1 MNINN
6 AVKSAFENYQ
16 SGNFQEAENICK
28 QIVQVES
35 NNINAINLLGL
46 IYYELKQYDSA
57 IHYTKKLISLNPNNS
72 QAYYIIGHSLQE
84 KGETDEAIAHYQK
97 SLQLNPN
104 FVDAYYNLGTIFQD
118 KKRYDEAISCYQK
131 ALQLHPTDVDAYYNL
146 GVVLQAKGLHEE
158 AIASFWKALQ
168 INPTLDEAY
177 GRIGL
182 ALQEKGQFDESI
194 SCYRKAVELNPHNLI
209 ALYGLGTAL
218 TERGDL
224 DNAITYYQKAL
235 QINPSHAEGYTNLG
249 IIFQE
254 RGELDNAIA
263 YYQKAL
269 QINPN
274 LADIYTNLGI
284 IFQERGELDNAI
296 AYYQKAL
303 QINPNLANAYSNL
316 GGAFEEKGQ
325 LGEAVITCYRKAL
338 EINPNLAEAYSQLTY
353 QMQQTCNWQDL
364 DAMTVKLDYL
374 TRKAL
379 DTGTKP
385 AETPFMSIIRHA
397 DPSLNLAIAKSW
409 SHDIE
414 RAMSKLKV
422 FFPFHDRKKGK
433 TKIIIGY
440 ISDRFRN
447 TATAHLMLS
456 LFGLHNRDEFSVCCY
471 SYGKDDGSSYRARI
485 EQDCD
490 KFVDISSLS
499 YDAAARCIYE
509 DQVDILVD
517 LKGHT
522 KGSRLA
528 ILALHPAPIQVS
540 YLGFAGSTGADF
552 IDYIIT
558 DKIVTP
564 KDHIQYYS
572 EECVYMPHCY
582 LVNDHTQPISDKNFN
597 KADFGL
603 PESSFVFCSFNQPYK
618 IDPVI
623 FNVWMEILQQ
633 VPESVL
639 WLLFGNKIAEENLK
653 QEAEARGVISER
665 IIFAKSLPK
674 DEHLSRLKL
683 ADLALDTRIVNGHTT
698 TSDALWAGVPVITL
712 QGSHFAS
719 RVSSSILSAIGL
731 PDLITH
737 SLEAYEALAVQLAK
751 NPADI
756 QKVRKRVAENRRAE
770 PLFDTPR
777 FVRNLERAYKEMW
790 KIFLTGEAPR
800 QIEVLEN

>member
-6 AVKSAFENYQ
+6 AIKSAFENYQ
-16 SGNFQEAENICK
+16 AGNFQEAENICK
-28 QIVQVES
+28 KIVQVQS
-35 NNINAINLLGL
+35 DNINAINLLGL
-46 IYYELKQYDSA
+46 IYYQLKNYDSA
-57 IHYTKKLISLNPNNS
+57 IHYTKKLISLNPTNF

-84 KGETDEAIAHYQK
+84 KGEMDEAIAHYQK

-104 FVDAYYNLGTIFQD
+104 LVDAYYNLGTIFQD

-146 GVVLQAKGLHEE
+146 GFVFQEKGLHEE

-168 INPTLDEAY
+168 LNPTLDEAY

-194 SCYRKAVELNPHNLI
+194 RCYKKAVELNPNNLI

-218 TERGDL
+218 TEKGEL
-224 DNAITYYQKAL
+224 DSAITYYQKAL
-235 QINPSHAEGYTNLG
+235 LINPNHAQVYTNLG

-254 RGELDNAIA
+254 KGELDSAIT

-269 QINPN
+269 LIDPN
-274 LADIYTNLGI
+274 LAQVYTNLGI
-284 IFQERGELDNAI
+284 IFQGKGELDSAI
-296 AYYQKAL
+296 TYYQKAL
-303 QINPNLANAYSNL
+303 LINPKLAEAYSNL
-316 GGAFEEKGQ
+316 GAAFEEKGQ
-325 LGEAVITCYRKAL
+325 WGEAVLDCYKKAL
-338 EINPNLAEAYSQLTY
+338 EINPDLPEAYSQLTY
-353 QMQQTCNWQDL
+353 QVQQTCNWQDL
-364 DAMTVKLDYL
+364 EAMTVKLDSL

-397 DPSLNLAIAKSW
+397 DPSLNFAIAKSW

-414 RAMSKLKV
+414 RAMSKLKIR
-422 FFPFHDRKKGK
+422 FSFNDRKPGK

-440 ISDRFRN
+440 LSDRFRN

-456 LFGLHNRDEFSVCCY
+456 LFGLHNRDEFSIYSY

-485 EQDCD
+485 AQDCD

-499 YDAAARCIYE
+499 DVTAARCIYE

-522 KGSRLA
+522 RGSRLA
-528 ILALHPAPIQVS
+528 IRALRPAPIQVS
-540 YLGFAGSTGADF
+540 YLGFAGTTGADF

-564 KDHIQYYS
+564 EDHLPYYS
-572 EECVYMPHCY
+572 EKCVYMPHCY
-582 LVNDHTQPISDKNFN
+582 LVNDHTQPISNKDFN
-597 KADFGL
+597 KVDFGL
-603 PESSFVFCSFNQPYK
+603 PENCFVFCSFNQPYK
-618 IDPVI
+618 IDPI
-623 FNVWMEILQQ
+623 MFNVWMRILQQ

-639 WLLFGNKIAEENLK
+639 WLLFGNKIAKDNLR
-653 QEAEARGVISER
+653 QEAEARGVKSER
-665 IIFAKSLPK
+665 LIFAKSLPK

-719 RVSSSILSAIGL
+719 RVSSSILSALGL
-731 PDLITH
+731 SDLITH
-737 SLEAYEALAVQLAK
+737 SLEAYEALAVRLAN
-751 NPADI
+751 NPVEI
-756 QKVRKRVAENRRAE
+756 REIRKRVAENRRGE
-770 PLFDTPR
+770 PLFDTAR
-777 FVRNLERAYKEMW
+777 FVRNLETAYKEMW
-790 KIFLTGEAPR
+790 KIFLAGEAPR
-800 QIEVLEN
+800 QIEVLES